1 MKNGVYIVDKRWG
14 ESSFNVVRNARIK
27 FNTRRVGHTG
37 TLDPLASG
45 ILPILVGDATKLSD
59 YLMNHDKEY
68 VAELSLGQRT
78 STGDSE
84 GKVIEEKPFDFKMS
98 AEKIQKTLNS
108 FIGTTE
114 QIPPMYSAIKV
125 GGRKLYEL
133 AREGKEIERKPR
145 PVTIYAIDIKDIDL
159 ENGSFT
165 MDVTCSKG
173 TYIRTLCHDI
183 GEKLGVGAAMDQL
196 LRTKVSI
203 FEVDQ
208 ALTLAQIEE
217 RIQQEDRSFV
227 LPVDQLFTQY
237 PKMQVAD
244 EEAAK
249 MLRNG
254 NPITIGKLK
263 SFNEAKKDQNKSRVL
278 VYNEN
283 GEFRAIYELRGNYY
297 RVVKMF

>member
-1 MKNGVYIVDKRWG
+1 
-14 ESSFNVVRNARIK
+14 
-27 FNTRRVGHTG
+27 
-37 TLDPLASG
+37 
-45 ILPILVGDATKLSD
+45 
-59 YLMNHDKEY
+59 
-68 VAELSLGQRT
+68 
-78 STGDSE
+78 
-84 GKVIEEKPFDFKMS
+84 
-98 AEKIQKTLNS
+98 
-108 FIGTTE
+108 
-114 QIPPMYSAIKV
+114 
-125 GGRKLYEL
+125 
-133 AREGKEIERKPR
+133 
-145 PVTIYAIDIKDIDL
+145 
-159 ENGSFT
+159 
-165 MDVTCSKG
+165 
-173 TYIRTLCHDI
+173 
-183 GEKLGVGAAMDQL
+183 MDQL